1 MNINFKILIV
11 TIAMLLKGS
20 VAIAQLSESDTLKF
34 QLKLSSTGTWQ
45 KGNVEQF
52 TIRGKLELVTN
63 ATKNLVYKTQNN
75 LLYQEFGNFKADN
88 DINSRNYV
96 YWKPSKK
103 IYPFAIAYF
112 QTNYRRKIDF
122 RWFSG
127 LGGTWQFYKD
137 KNTILKFSTA
147 LVYENTDF
155 LNSQFNQEEYN
166 GSNNISLWR
175 STIYVSGMHKMLEEK
190 FKIYYTAYWQPA
202 LGYSKNNR
210 LQLDTGI
217 EMPLWKNFNFLAQY
231 TINNEQ
237 VVVKNVK
244 NIDRILTF
252 GLSYQLKK

>member
-1 MNINFKILIV
+1 MKLNFQTLIV

-52 TIRGKLELVTN
+52 TIRGKMDLVSN

-75 LLYQEFGNFKADN
+75 LLYQEFGSFKADN
-88 DINSRNYV
+88 DVNSRNYV
-96 YWKPSKK
+96 YWKPSQK
-103 IYPFAIAYF
+103 IYPFAMAYF

-147 LVYENTDF
+147 LVYENTHF
-155 LNSQFNQEEYN
+155 LNDQFNQGQYN
-166 GSNNISLWR
+166 GSKNISLWR
-175 STIYVSGMHKMLEEK
+175 GTIYVSGMHRMVDEK
-190 FKIYYTAYWQPA
+190 FKVYYTAYWQPA

-210 LQLDTGI
+210 LQLDTGV
-217 EMPLWKNFNFLAQY
+217 EMPLWKGFNFLAQY
-231 TINNEQ
+231 TFTNEE
-237 VVVKNVK
+237 VVVRNVK

-252 GLSYQLKK
+252 GLSYQIQY

>member
-1 MNINFKILIV
+1 M
-11 TIAMLLKGS
+11 
-20 VAIAQLSESDTLKF
+20 
-34 QLKLSSTGTWQ
+34 
-45 KGNVEQF
+45 
-52 TIRGKLELVTN
+52 
-63 ATKNLVYKTQNN
+63 
-75 LLYQEFGNFKADN
+75 
-88 DINSRNYV
+88 
-96 YWKPSKK
+96 
-103 IYPFAIAYF
+103 
-112 QTNYRRKIDF
+112 
-122 RWFSG
+122 
-127 LGGTWQFYKD
+127 GGTWQFYKD

-155 LNSQFNQEEYN
+155 LNNQFNQEKYN

-231 TINNEQ
+231 TFNNEQ